1 MRRSDSISR
10 AARRYSTLV
19 AVTAVAASFLP
30 AATASAASQGPRDIV
45 LVHGMN
51 DGPGAW
57 NSMVDMLKRQG
68 YTDGQIHRFSYD
80 TNYGSRVADVSKD
93 FDAFIQKE
101 VKGKKFDIVAH
112 SLGSVISRYWMTDHA
127 GDAANV
133 VNWISLAGP
142 NHGTMAAYWWGDAAG
157 AFWKKFVWD
166 LEPSSDA
173 LRKAN
178 NNKQYDWWGE
188 TGGGP
193 TRYATFRSGCDEGM
207 GGVPLDSAVMMDKED
222 FDSTSLGGAI
232 NYKVTNTDQD
242 FAGHCPSHPGFPQD
256 SEVQKKV
263 YELLADGGEGGS
275 DYRLKIDKVR
285 MFDETGD
292 GGVKGNADRFGY
304 IRVNSA
310 GGGSANLSNVYWRN
324 DRGDTDDSG
333 HEWLNVPNSGFNRG
347 TWTDCTNGRC
357 GIDVM
362 VVDEDYG
369 SVVDP
374 DDVEVNGSIVWDV
387 RHDGP
392 GRHSKVVEGRYG
404 KAEVFYT
411 VERK

>member
-1 MRRSDSISR
+1 MRRY
-10 AARRYSTLV
+10 AALACATVL
-19 AVTAVAASFLP
+19 ATAVLP
-30 AATASAASQGPRDIV
+30 AATANAVQGPRDIV

-57 NSMVDMLKRQG
+57 NGMVDMLKAEG
-68 YTDGQIHRFSYD
+68 YSEDQIHRFAYD
-80 TNYGSRVADVSKD
+80 TNYGSRVADVAQD
-93 FDAFIQKE
+93 FDAYIEKE
-101 VKGKKFDIVAH
+101 LGGRDFDVVAH
-112 SLGSVISRYWMTDHA
+112 SLGSVISRYWMSDHPVEA
-127 GDAANV
+127 KRV

-142 NHGTMAAYWWGDAAG
+142 NHGTMSAYWWGDIAG

-166 LEPSSDA
+166 LEPGSDA
-173 LRKAN
+173 LVKAN
-178 NNKQYDWWGE
+178 NHQQYNWWGE
-188 TGGGP
+188 TGNGP
-193 TRYATFRSGCDEGM
+193 TRFTTFRSGCDEGIA
-207 GGVPLDSAVMMDKED
+207 GVPLDQAVMMDSED

-232 NYKVTNTDQD
+232 NYKVTETDQE
-242 FAGHCPSHPGFPQD
+242 FAGHCPSHPGFPGD

-263 YELLADGGEGGS
+263 YETLADGGQGGR

-292 GGVKGNADRFGY
+292 GGIKGNDDRFGY
-304 IRVNSA
+304 IRVNSG
-310 GGGSANLSNVYWRN
+310 GGGSDNLSNVYWRN

-333 HEWLNVPNSGFNRG
+333 NAWLNVPNSRFNRG

-362 VVDEDYG
+362 IVDEDLG

-387 RHDGP
+387 RHDGT
-392 GRHSKVVEGRYG
+392 GQHSKVVQGLYG

-411 VERK
+411 VEHR